1 MATGLTPVAFTIRK
15 KDNFM
20 AKVLKYK
27 LAKGKTYRDTRL
39 SHTKFV
45 VGREYELAF
54 TPENKKKI
62 ELVQADSAFSW
73 EEVETVPVKPEPK
86 AKAEEKK

>member
-1 MATGLTPVAFTIRK
+1 
-15 KDNFM
+15 M